1 MGWGSFFKTVGKIG
15 AGVAA
20 PFTGGASLA
29 AIPMIDGVSKGLGAG
44 SQAAASNRG
53 TKAEM
58 MMDQNSDLE
67 RQLLA
72 REAEKRSAQQ
82 GAYRAAM
89 TGAHGTSWKPLAR
102 PAGIPGSYR
111 EMDPTSLDAA
121 KMLNQQGRM
130 RLGADDLNS
139 RDSMSGMPAYRDL
152 SKDKQFQKTLDPG
165 FWEKLAGVG
174 SAVAPIVG
182 GIFGK
187 NRPVQN

>member
-1 MGWGSFFKTVGKIG
+1 MGFWSTLGKIG

-29 AIPMIDGVSKGLGAG
+29 AIPAIDAASKALGSG

-53 TKAEM
+53 TKAEL
-58 MMDQNSDLE
+58 MMDQNRDLE
-67 RQLLA
+67 AQLLA
-72 REAEKRSAQQ
+72 REREKRDAQQ
-82 GAYRAAM
+82 QAYRAAM
-89 TGAHGTSWKPLAR
+89 TGAHATSWKPLAR

-111 EMDPTSLDAA
+111 PMDALGLDAGR
-121 KMLNQQGRM
+121 MLNQQGRM

-152 SKDKQFQKTLDPG
+152 TKDKQFQKTLNPG

-174 SAVAPIVG
+174 SAVLPLVG
-182 GIFGK
+182 GAFGK
-187 NRPVQN
+187 EDPRQY